1 MPQAKR
7 FSVAS
12 VEVEKFAARWKI
24 ILRVFESSSGQITD
38 FIGEVREFFLNR
50 KMFSFALANNVH
62 GNRHFL

>member
-1 MPQAKR
+1 
-7 FSVAS
+7 